1 MFQCSLDIPR
11 EPVFSGTSKGA
22 SRRFSGCAL
31 GMLSECECYFG
42 RALRVLSES
51 GTIPNRNAL
60 DVLGALGL
68 LWKAL
73 EGFQECSGMLMI
85 A

>member
-1 MFQCSLDIPR
+1 MFS
-11 EPVFSGTSKGA
+11 ETSKGA
-22 SRRFSGCAL
+22 SRRFSGCDL
-31 GMLSECECYFG
+31 GMLSEWEWYFG

-51 GTIPNRNAL
+51 GAIPNRNAL

-73 EGFQECSGMLMI
+73 EGFQGCSGMLMV

>member
-1 MFQCSLDIPR
+1 
-11 EPVFSGTSKGA
+11 VFSGTSKGA
-22 SRRFSGCAL
+22 SRRFSGFAL
-31 GMLSECECYFG
+31 GMLSEVEWCFG
-42 RALRVLSES
+42 NALRVLAES

-68 LWKAL
+68 PWKAL
-73 EGFQECSGMLMI
+73 EGFQGCSGMLMV